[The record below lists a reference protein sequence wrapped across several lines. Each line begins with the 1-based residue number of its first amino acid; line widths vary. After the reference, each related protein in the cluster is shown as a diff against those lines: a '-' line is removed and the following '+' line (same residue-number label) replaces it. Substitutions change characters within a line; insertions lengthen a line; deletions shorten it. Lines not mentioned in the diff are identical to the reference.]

1 MKKTY
6 CDRCG
11 KEMRGTV
18 MLDISQAAKL
28 VAGISYT
35 LTSRIGVSDDR
46 QYDLCPDC
54 QSDLYDWL
62 NEGGKEEKARTI
74 Q

>member
-1 MKKTY
+1 MKKTF

-11 KEMRGTV
+11 KEIEGTV

-28 VAGISYT
+28 VAGIRYT
-35 LTSRIGVSDDR
+35 LTSRIGMNDGR

-54 QSDLYDWL
+54 QRDLYDWL
-62 NEGGKEEKARTI
+62 NDGGKENKE
-74 Q
+74 